1 MPKSKKV
8 YRCYCYGHPNNGI
21 QFDTYNDEFDEEYLV
36 DIQDFADRRTAE
48 SFCRKSVKN
57 SLKGISYKNLNKRG
71 QVFFVDMLYGE
82 PDYSSNDSGIK
93 DIELSICY
101 GSENGEYIEF
111 SNID

>member
-8 YRCYCYGHPNNGI
+8 YRCFVYGYPNGI
-21 QFDTYNDEFDEEYLV
+21 PFENYNDEFDENYLI

-57 SLKGISYKNLNKRG
+57 SLKGMTYKNLNKKG
-71 QVFFVDMLYGE
+71 KIKFIDMLYGV
-82 PDYSSNDSGIK
+82 PDFSSDNGIK
-93 DIELSICY
+93 DIELSTCF
-101 GSENGEYIEF
+101 GSEGGEYVEF